1 MTLDQAVGIQ
11 SIIDGR
17 SIAIDT
23 VEFLD
28 QTYYSK
34 SKEQWIRYGDMHL
47 DHFFRVFQNE
57 LEYKEDVINESNHI
71 SKSDIKSLIK
81 EVMEEND

>member
-34 SKEQWIRYGDMHL
+34 SKEEWIRYGDMHI
-47 DHFFRVFQNE
+47 DHFLRVFQNDS
-57 LEYKEDVINESNHI
+57 LAASHI
-71 SKSDIKSLIK
+71 SKTDLKSMIK

>member
-47 DHFFRVFQNE
+47 DHFFRFFQNE
-57 LEYKEDVINESNHI
+57 LEYKEDVINESSHI

>member
-1 MTLDQAVGIQ
+1 MTLDQAVKIQ

-17 SIAIDT
+17 AIAIDT
-23 VEFLD
+23 LEFLD

-34 SKEQWIRYGDMHL
+34 SKEEWIRYGNMHL

-57 LEYKEDVINESNHI
+57 SSHI
-71 SKSDIKSLIK
+71 SKIDIKSLIK

>member
-34 SKEQWIRYGDMHL
+34 SKEEWIRYGDMHIDL
-47 DHFFRVFQNE
+47 FLRVFQN
-57 LEYKEDVINESNHI
+57 DSSHI
-71 SKSDIKSLIK
+71 SKSDIKSMIK